1 MTPKIQGMLKRQI
14 TERLQATIAQVPAV
28 ALLGARQVGKTTL
41 AKTIAKDID
50 SIYLDLEAPEDLL
63 KLSDPTSFLSGHADK
78 LVILDEIQRSP
89 ELFLVLRGLID
100 KSREQGRRAGQF
112 LLLGS
117 ASMDLMRQ
125 SSESLAGRISYIEM
139 SGLNLAE
146 IDRNQQHRQTLWLRG
161 GFPDSYLA
169 ADDDVAM
176 DWLESLIRTYLERD
190 IPQMGFRV
198 PAARLRRLWTMLA
211 HLQGETINYS
221 KLASN
226 LEVDA
231 KTVSHYIDILTDL
244 LLVRRLEPW
253 HTNVKK
259 RLVKSPR
266 YYVRDSGILH
276 RLLGINSYDTL
287 LSNPVLGKSW
297 EGFAVENILSV
308 LPSRAESYFYRTAAG
323 AEVDLVIKMPSSE
336 VWAIEI
342 KHGVA
347 PKVGKHYSQT
357 CDDVGA
363 VHKYV
368 LYGGDDEFAVRND
381 VKIISLSGLMER
393 LHSG

>member
-1 MTPKIQGMLKRQI
+1 MQSMLVRQI
-14 TERLQATIAQVPAV
+14 TEKLQAAVAQVPAV

-63 KLSDPTSFLSGHADK
+63 KLSDPTSFLGSHADK
-78 LVILDEIQRSP
+78 LVILDEMQRSP
-89 ELFLVLRGLID
+89 ELFPVLRGLID
-100 KSREQGRRAGQF
+100 KSREQGRRAGHF

-146 IDRNQQHRQTLWLRG
+146 VDYNQQDRQILWLRG

-169 ADDDVAM
+169 ADDDAAM
-176 DWLESLIRTYLERD
+176 DWLENLIRTYLERD
-190 IPQMGFRV
+190 VPQMGFRV
-198 PAARLRRLWTMLA
+198 PAVRLRRLWTMLA

-231 KTVSHYIDILTDL
+231 KTVSHYIDILTEL

-253 HTNVKK
+253 HANVKK

-276 RLLGINSYDTL
+276 RLLGINSYDAL

-308 LPSRAESYFYRTAAG
+308 LPGRSESYFYRTAAG

-336 VWAIEI
+336 IWAIEI
-342 KHGVA
+342 KYGVA
-347 PKVGKHYSQT
+347 PKIGKHYSQT

-363 VHKYV
+363 TNKYI
-368 LYGGDDEFAVRND
+368 LYGGNDEFAVGND
-381 VKIISLSGLMER
+381 VKIISLSGLMKR
-393 LHSG
+393 LCSG